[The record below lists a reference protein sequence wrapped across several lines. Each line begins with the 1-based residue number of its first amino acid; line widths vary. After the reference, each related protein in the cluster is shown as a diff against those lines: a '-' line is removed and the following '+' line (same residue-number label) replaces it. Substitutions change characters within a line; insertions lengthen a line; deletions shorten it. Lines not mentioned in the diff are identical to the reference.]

1 MTVKILTDSACDLP
15 EEIIKKYNIE
25 VLPIILIKDDK
36 EYLDK
41 ITIKP
46 EKVYE
51 DMRNG
56 ESYKTAQI
64 SANSFKEKFSE
75 YGTRDES
82 VIYISFSSGL
92 SGTYQTSMI
101 VKDMVAEQYPN
112 LDLDIIDTKA
122 ASLGFGLI
130 VLYAAKLAK
139 KDKDKE
145 EILKAI
151 EFYKENMEHIFTVDD
166 IEYLFRGGRVTRTQA
181 FVGGLLNI
189 KPVLHVDDGKL
200 IPLEK
205 VRGKTKV
212 YKKIL
217 EIMEDRSKHANLKEQ
232 IIGISHGDDLEAA
245 LKLKKLIYER
255 FGAETFLINMI
266 GGSIGAHSGP
276 GTLALF
282 FLRENYKDNLLS

>member
-1 MTVKILTDSACDLP
+1 MTVKILTDSACDLS

-75 YGTRDES
+75 YGTRGES

-145 EILKAI
+145 QILKAI

-232 IIGISHGDDLEAA
+232 IIAISHGDDLDAA
-245 LKLKKLIYER
+245 LKLKKLIYKR

-282 FLRENYKDNLLS
+282 FLRENYKDDLLS